1 MVEET
6 LANLFL
12 DWKSLVLVFFILGVG
27 YVGLFYVCALRK
39 NDIFH
44 DIPVFDKLIIS
55 SLLGFVSF
63 SAVLSIS
70 GVKIVNEI
78 DIFNLISEQGVGLF
92 IVTIVICLAISFMIS
107 IVDYS
112 IRWNWRK

>member
-44 DIPVFDKLIIS
+44 DI
-55 SLLGFVSF
+55 
-63 SAVLSIS
+63 
-70 GVKIVNEI
+70 VNCESYSTLKSQ
-78 DIFNLISEQGVGLF
+78 F
-92 IVTIVICLAISFMIS
+92 TI
-107 IVDYS
+107 
-112 IRWNWRK
+112 R